1 MSFYLQLLMFN
12 KTNITKKMPNRKENI
27 FDQPYL
33 MATLKLIDF
42 SITQLVNLR
51 WVHVI
56 VVDVWCQSDNLYD
69 VSVNVIINL
78 YFT

>member
-1 MSFYLQLLMFN
+1 
-12 KTNITKKMPNRKENI
+12 MPNRKENI
-27 FDQPYL
+27 FGQPYL

-42 SITQLVNLR
+42 SITQMINLR

-56 VVDVWCQSDNLYD
+56 VVDVWCHSDNLYD
-69 VSVNVIINL
+69 VNVNVMINF

>member
-1 MSFYLQLLMFN
+1 
-12 KTNITKKMPNRKENI
+12 
-27 FDQPYL
+27 

-42 SITQLVNLR
+42 SITQMINLW

-56 VVDVWCQSDNLYD
+56 VVDIWCQFDNLYD
-69 VSVNVIINL
+69 VNVNVMINL